1 MPSEIRSE
9 PFDPW
14 KETQH
19 YQQNQL
25 EQGKYGATASFVGTM
40 RDFNQGDNVTSMT
53 LEHYPGMTEN
63 YLDKIIEE
71 AKQRWDLIDCLIV
84 HRVGDIQPNEPIV
97 LTVAWSAHRKEAF
110 EACRYLM
117 EELKS
122 RAPFWKKEGLS
133 DDPNDKQG
141 GDPSDD
147 LGKNDNKNSRWID
160 KNTPG

>member
-1 MPSEIRSE
+1 MPNKTHCKIHST

-19 YQQNQL
+19 YQQTQL

-40 RDFNQGDNVTSMT
+40 RDFNQGDDVTSMT

-63 YLDKIIEE
+63 YLDKICDE
-71 AKQRWDLIDCLIV
+71 AKQRWDLIDCLII
-84 HRVGDIQPNEPIV
+84 HRVGEIHPNDPIV
-97 LTVAWSAHRKEAF
+97 LTVVWSAHRKEAF

-122 RAPFWKKEGLS
+122 RAPFWKKEGL
-133 DDPNDKQG
+133 NE
-141 GDPSDD
+141 GD
-147 LGKNDNKNSRWID
+147 RWVD